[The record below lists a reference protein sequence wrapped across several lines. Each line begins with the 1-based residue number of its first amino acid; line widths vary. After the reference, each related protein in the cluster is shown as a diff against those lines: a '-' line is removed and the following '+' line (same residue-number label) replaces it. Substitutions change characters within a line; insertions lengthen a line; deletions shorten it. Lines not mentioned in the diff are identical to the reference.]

1 MALDRSAV
9 SALVKDLSLNES
21 LLQDLDRYYET
32 GCDQVSQQTLLLT
45 HLQSDSQR
53 QTSAVL

>member
-32 GCDQVSQQTLLLT
+32 GCDRVSQQTLLLT